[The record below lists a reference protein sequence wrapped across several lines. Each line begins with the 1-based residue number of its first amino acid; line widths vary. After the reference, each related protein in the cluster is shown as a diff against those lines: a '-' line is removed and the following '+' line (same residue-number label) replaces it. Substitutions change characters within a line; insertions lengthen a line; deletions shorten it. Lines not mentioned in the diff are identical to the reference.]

1 MRITQ
6 TKKYFL
12 SPQALFMTGLL
23 LILAVSLTVLGTKA
37 DAASSTDTY
46 TDNAGGQ
53 QQIRVTRAKGENR
66 PAIILVHGGGW
77 FSDGGEW
84 GQDFQNR
91 AADWG
96 YTTFRIKYRLMSGGV
111 YEQLEDVMRAIR
123 HVRDNA
129 ANYGIDPNKVA
140 LWGDSAGGSL
150 TVRAAATGRSGVRV
164 AVGWSAPT
172 NAFRDLFNSYDGW
185 VAGLYHSRCLGE
197 YIPPFVQDAINF
209 GIGNRPLFDKLIAGG
224 ALTPQE
230 SGKLLGGALNIAG
243 LAIEQMPVTAGKLK
257 KAENDFGV
265 SVNPEVLTGDSSGSG
280 SSSSYSESDIR
291 SKLQNLSGD
300 DLARLG
306 AAIYK
311 FGEATQT
318 TDNQADDVVATIDL
332 MKQALTQLTNI
343 QSSIVQEKA
352 NAGDTPTTTTTS
364 SSSSTSSSSESQWTA
379 GSIGVEDPSELIS
392 IGSGSNSSVVG
403 INPQQIS
410 ADKIAQC
417 IDDFVQMSPALF
429 ASPRTPPMMLVGA
442 SHERWVNPLDAYQM
456 RDKLRSMGIRSEAL
470 ILPKTTKTVGDGHMG
485 YDPRAEAPSF
495 RFTNSVIN
503 P

>member
-6 TKKYFL
+6 TKKHTL
-12 SPQALFMTGLL
+12 SPQAVFMAGLL
-23 LILAVSLTVLGTKA
+23 AILGISLAFLATETRA
-37 DAASSTDTY
+37 ESSYGTY

-53 QQIRVTRAKGENR
+53 QQMRITRAEGENR

-77 FSDGGEW
+77 FTDGGTW
-84 GQDFQNR
+84 GPDFQQR

-111 YEQLEDVMRAIR
+111 YEQLEDVLRAIR

-129 ANYGIDPNKVA
+129 GEYGIDPNKVA

-150 TVRAAATGRSGVRV
+150 TVRAAATGRSGVRA

-172 NAFRDLFNSYDGW
+172 NAFRDTFNSYDGW

-209 GIGNRPLFDKLIAGG
+209 GHGNRPLFDRLIAGG

-230 SGKLLGGALNIAG
+230 SAGLLSGALEVAG

-257 KAENDFGV
+257 KAQNDFGV
-265 SVNPEVLTGDSSGSG
+265 TVNPEVLTGGAAG
-280 SSSSYSESDIR
+280 SSDNTYSESDIR
-291 SKLQNLSGD
+291 SKLQNLSAD

-318 TDNQADDVVATIDL
+318 TENQADDVIATIDL
-332 MKQALTQLTNI
+332 IKQGLSQLNSI
-343 QSSIVQEKA
+343 QGSIVQEQA
-352 NAGDTPTTTTTS
+352 NAGTNTTS
-364 SSSSTSSSSESQWTA
+364 SETTYGPGESQWTQ
-379 GSIGVEDPSELIS
+379 GSIGFEDPSELIN
-392 IGSGSNSSVVG
+392 IGSGSGSGSSLVS

-410 ADKIAQC
+410 AEKIAQC
-417 IDDFVQMSPALF
+417 IDDFIQMSPALF
-429 ASPRTPPMMLVGA
+429 ASPRTPPTMLVGA
-442 SHERWVNPLDAYQM
+442 SHERWVNPQDAYQM

-470 ILPKTTKTVGDGHMG
+470 ILPKTPETAGDGHMG